1 MFGQFSALCT
11 KRLNVKSQVLSSIR
25 GEIKVSKVTK
35 GKIALDLIDNAC
47 GILSEMVFTDC
58 QGLGC
63 SEQHIES

>member
-1 MFGQFSALCT
+1 MYE
-11 KRLNVKSQVLSSIR
+11 KVKCKITGFCSIR

-35 GKIALDLIDNAC
+35 GKIAVDLIDNAC

-63 SEQHIES
+63 LEQYIES